1 MLVPLLISCFPP
13 CDLAGP
19 DFREV
24 AFSCG
29 CVVRDVAA
37 AQRLADRPQEDVN
50 VIGEVDALHILSVE
64 LETLA
69 PLEGVAPVDLREPG
83 ETGPHAM
90 TESLAVVVVGRYST
104 RSGLG
109 PMIAMSPLTMLN
121 TSGSSSRLVER
132 RARPNFVRR
141 RSSGSRFPSASRSSV
156 IVRNLYR
163 LNTFSSRPGR
173 GWRNSTG
180 LPNFTRTRIATIA
193 STHQKRMSRTRD
205 RHRSMTRLPYR

>member
-90 TESLAVVVVGRYST
+90 TESLAVVVVGQV
-104 RSGLG
+104 LD
-109 PMIAMSPLTMLN
+109 
-121 TSGSSSRLVER
+121 
-132 RARPNFVRR
+132 
-141 RSSGSRFPSASRSSV
+141 
-156 IVRNLYR
+156 
-163 LNTFSSRPGR
+163 
-173 GWRNSTG
+173 
-180 LPNFTRTRIATIA
+180 
-193 STHQKRMSRTRD
+193 QKRPWPDD
-205 RHRSMTRLPYR
+205 RHVTPDDVEHLGQFVQARGAQGAAELRQAPLVGQQVSVGVALVGHRAKLI